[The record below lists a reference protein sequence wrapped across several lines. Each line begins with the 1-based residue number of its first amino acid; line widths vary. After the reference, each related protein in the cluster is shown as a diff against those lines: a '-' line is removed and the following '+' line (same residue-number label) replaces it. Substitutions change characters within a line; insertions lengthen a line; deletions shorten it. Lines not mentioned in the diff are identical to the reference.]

1 MSAGEP
7 PSTTAVAPAPP
18 ANTRKTDAK
27 VRYQQYRDERD
38 LATVMD
44 LVDNELSEPYSI
56 FTYRYFLHN
65 WPQLAFLAY
74 DGDHCFG
81 TVVCKMDV
89 HREQM
94 LRGYLAMLVVEKPY
108 RSLGTGTELVKLS
121 IAEMIKG
128 QCEEVVLEA
137 EVTNSGALA
146 LYQNLGFIRDK
157 RLHRYYLNG
166 VDAFRL
172 KLLLPLTQQQQD
184 EIAARELER
193 LSLNNGG
200 SAAAAEP
207 TNASGTQVEQQ
218 RMQASNDCSQGA
230 QEHTAE
236 GQSQQGSQSQKDADS
251 SLLHR
256 FDELRT

>member
-1 MSAGEP
+1 MSDGAP

-18 ANTRKTDAK
+18 AYARKTDVK

-81 TVVCKMDV
+81 TIVCKMDV

-146 LYQNLGFIRDK
+146 LYQNLGFIMDK

-193 LSLNNGG
+193 LSLDG
-200 SAAAAEP
+200 
-207 TNASGTQVEQQ
+207 
-218 RMQASNDCSQGA
+218 CSQGA
-230 QEHTAE
+230 QEHTSE
-236 GQSQQGSQSQKDADS
+236 WQSPQGSQSQEDAES
-251 SLLHR
+251 SLLQK
-256 FDELRT
+256 FDALRT